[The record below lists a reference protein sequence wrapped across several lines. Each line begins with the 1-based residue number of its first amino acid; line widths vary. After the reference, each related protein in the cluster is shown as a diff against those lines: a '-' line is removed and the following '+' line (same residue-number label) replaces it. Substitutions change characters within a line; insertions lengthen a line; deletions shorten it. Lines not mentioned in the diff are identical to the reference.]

1 MTLIQEKVNQAIEI
15 LKEQETDM
23 WLTFVRETSGVRDP
37 ALDLLIGANDLTW
50 ESALIFT
57 RAGNR
62 IAIIGNLEKDAVS
75 RLGVFDEIL
84 GYDKSVRELL
94 RETITRLNPDRIAV
108 NTSRNNVHADGLT
121 HAMYE
126 FLKEYLAGTPY
137 ADRLVSAEPIINALR
152 GRKTATELARIR
164 KAVEI
169 TDEIFKKT
177 YAFIKVGMTEIEVGA
192 YMHKLVREYGVREH
206 RCGAVA
212 TLAPVAS
219 KLPDSIG
226 IGLAWPA
233 ENCPAVNSGPNSPVG
248 HNGPTDIKIERGHI
262 IHFDFGVKY
271 EDYCSDIQHVCYVLR
286 EGETEVPV
294 EIQRGFITLRT
305 AVEKSREAM
314 QVGVTGNSI
323 DTISREILTDSGYP
337 EYPYAL
343 GHQLGR
349 VAHDGGALLG
359 PLWEK
364 YGDSPN
370 QKLEVGQVFTIEP
383 GLAIPGYGY
392 LGLEEDVVMTAN
404 GAEYI
409 GEPQREIILI
419 KG

>member
-1 MTLIQEKVNQAIEI
+1 MILIQEKVNQAIEI
-15 LKEQETDM
+15 LKEQQTDM
-23 WLTFVRETSGVRDP
+23 WLTFVHETSGVRDP

-50 ESALIFT
+50 PSALIIT
-57 RAGNR
+57 RKGEK
-62 IAIIGNLEKDAVS
+62 IAIIGNLEKDALQ
-75 RLGVFDEIL
+75 RLNVFDEIL
-84 GYDKSVRELL
+84 GYDTAVSELL
-94 RETITRLNPDRIAV
+94 RTTITRLNPDRIAV

-137 ADRLVSAEPIINALR
+137 AERLVSAEPIINSLR
-152 GRKTATELARIR
+152 GRKTPAELARIR

-169 TDEIFKKT
+169 TDEIFQKT
-177 YAFIKVGMTEIEVGA
+177 YAFIKVGMTEIEIGE
-192 YMHKLVREYGVREH
+192 YMHKLARDY
-206 RCGAVA
+206 
-212 TLAPVAS
+212 
-219 KLPDSIG
+219 G

-248 HNGPTDIKIERGHI
+248 HNGPTDIKVERGHI

-271 EDYCSDIQHVCYVLR
+271 EDYCSDIQHVVYVLR
-286 EGETEVPV
+286 EGETEAPV
-294 EIQRGFITLRT
+294 EVQRGFITLRT

-314 QVGVTGNSI
+314 KVGVTGNAI
-323 DTISREILTDSGYP
+323 DTISREIITDSGYP
-337 EYPYAL
+337 DYPYAL

-383 GLAIPGYGY
+383 GLAVLGYGY
-392 LGLEEDVVMTAN
+392 LGLEEDVVMTDR

-409 GEPQREIILI
+409 GEPQREIVLI

>member
-1 MTLIQEKVNQAIEI
+1 MTLIQEKAQQAIEI
-15 LKEQETDM
+15 LREQNTDM

-62 IAIIGNLEKDAVS
+62 IAIIGNLEKDAIQ

-94 RETITRLNPDRIAV
+94 REALTRLNPDRIAV

-126 FLKEYLAGTPY
+126 MLRDYLSDTPY

-152 GRKTATELARIR
+152 GRKTPAELARIR

-169 TDEIFKKT
+169 TDEIYKKT
-177 YAFIKVGMTEIEVGA
+177 FDFLKVGMTEIEVGE
-192 YMHKLVREYGVREH
+192 YMHKLAREYGV
-206 RCGAVA
+206 
-212 TLAPVAS
+212 
-219 KLPDSIG
+219 
-226 IGLAWPA
+226 GLAWPA

-248 HNGPTDIKIERGHI
+248 HNGPTDIKIERGNL

-271 EDYCSDIQHVCYVLR
+271 EDYCSDIQRMCYVLR
-286 EGETEVPV
+286 EGETDAPV
-294 EIQRGFITLRT
+294 EVQRGFITIRT
-305 AVEKSREAM
+305 AIEKSREAM
-314 QVGVTGNSI
+314 KAGVTGNSI
-323 DTISREILTDSGYP
+323 DVISREIVTDSGYP
-337 EYPYAL
+337 EYPHAL

-364 YGDSPN
+364 YGESPN
-370 QKLEVGQVFTIEP
+370 QKLEAGQVYTIEP
-383 GLAIPGYGY
+383 GLAVSGYGY
-392 LGLEEDVVMTAN
+392 IGVEEDVVMTEN
-404 GAEYI
+404 GAEYFTA
-409 GEPQREIILI
+409 PQMEIVLI
-419 KG
+419 S